1 MWSKKNWTH
10 VRHLFGYD
18 RFEKECLVELMNDL
32 YKNEWSLYQNHFCPT
47 MKLIEKKKINS
58 RYYKRY
64 DTPMTPYQRLME
76 SEHISQDVKDR
87 LEKQHATLNPF
98 ELKRIIEQKL
108 KQIFKFVTVTSN
120 VRQRV

>member
-1 MWSKKNWTH
+1 MSLLRN
-10 VRHLFGYD
+10 VG
-18 RFEKECLVELMNDL
+18 